1 MNMTIAN
8 RFSFLT
14 RSKLL
19 LFSPE
24 QIIRLEAFS
33 NYTYVYFT
41 DHSPILMAKVLRD
54 YEELLRPYGF
64 IRTHK
69 SHLVNRNYITEYDR
83 SGIIRMIDDSEA
95 MVSRRKKHTVFG
107 ILQNL
112 TAVA

>member
-1 MNMTIAN
+1 MKSTITH

-33 NYTYVYFT
+33 NYTYIYFT
-41 DHSPILMAKVLRD
+41 DHSPILMAKVLSD
-54 YEELLRPYGF
+54 YEELLGPYGF

-69 SHLVNRNYITEYDR
+69 SHLVNRNYIAEYDR
-83 SGIIRMIDDSEA
+83 SGVLRMTDDSKA

-107 ILQNL
+107 ILRNL
-112 TAVA
+112 PAVA